1 MIRLLKRED
10 LTEEYFD
17 LLEQL
22 SHTDFSLRVTNEL
35 VNKTYSEYINEKNL
49 YIYVYD
55 KGERIIGTVSVF
67 IEPKILH
74 YGSKVGHLE
83 DLVIDQN
90 FRQSG
95 IGKELIDHC
104 ISFCKQQNCYKISLS
119 CSDNNVKYYQMF
131 GFKKYENS
139 MRKDLI

>member
-55 KGERIIGTVSVF
+55 NGEKIIGTVSVF

-104 ISFCKQQNCYKISLS
+104 ISFCKRSCKLS
-119 CSDNNVKYYQMF
+119 KCTLPS
-131 GFKKYENS
+131 
-139 MRKDLI
+139 

>member
-1 MIRLLKRED
+1 MIRVLKRED

-22 SHTDFSLRVTNEL
+22 SHTDFSLT
-35 VNKTYSEYINEKNL
+35 VNSKLIDSIYSEYCDEKNL

-55 KGERIIGTVSVF
+55 NGEKIIGTASVF

-83 DLVIDQN
+83 DLVIDEK
-90 FRQSG
+90 FRKSG
-95 IGKELIDHC
+95 IGRQLINHC
-104 ISFCKQQNCYKISLS
+104 ICFCEEQNCYKIILS
-119 CSDNNVKYYQMF
+119 CSDNNVKYYQQL
-131 GFKKYENS
+131 GFKKYHNS